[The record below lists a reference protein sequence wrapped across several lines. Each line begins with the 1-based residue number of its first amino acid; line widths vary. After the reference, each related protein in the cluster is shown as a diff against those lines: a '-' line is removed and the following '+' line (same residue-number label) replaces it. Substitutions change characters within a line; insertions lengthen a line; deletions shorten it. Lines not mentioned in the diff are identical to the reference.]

1 MTERLTN
8 CATVMCKVSRFYTS
22 PNPTLTITHMGNNLL
37 GRLTIWDYAIVVAYV
52 VILFIIGYKA
62 SFFDSKKTDGS
73 IFLANK
79 SLGWASI
86 GFNMWGT
93 NVGPSMLLAFAS
105 IGYSTG
111 IVAVNFEWYAFVFLF
126 LLATVFAPRYLA
138 ANVSTMP
145 GFMGRQYGDST
156 QNILAWYALI
166 KILISWL
173 SLGLFAGGFLVR
185 QILGIPMWQSV
196 IVLVLFA
203 GLFAFAGGLKAIARV
218 NVFQMILL
226 IAVSLTLTVIGV
238 AKVGGLAKVFHSVP
252 GNYWN
257 LLHPASDPKYPWYA
271 ILLGY
276 PVSAVAFFCTDQ
288 AMVQSVLGA
297 KSLEQGQLGVAF
309 IGWLKIL
316 SLPLFIL
323 TGILCYILFPNLRD
337 PSEAYMT
344 MVTSL
349 FPPGMK
355 GLVIVVLVAVLVG
368 TIGSSLN
375 SLSTVFTMDVYARN
389 INPQA
394 TNQQL
399 VAVGRAT
406 ILVGCLFAI
415 LMALAIDSIKGL
427 NLFDVF
433 QSVLGFIA
441 PPLSVV
447 FLLSVFWRRTTR
459 RTVNVILSLGS
470 AFSLGVGVV
479 YLWVLPPDK
488 YSFWPHYMML
498 SFYIF
503 AALFLAAVLLSL
515 TDKAGQESREAVDYG
530 VLIKPTKRVRI
541 LWGALAAVMVV
552 LYLIFNGH

>member
-1 MTERLTN
+1 MTGIAERLT
-8 CATVMCKVSRFYTS
+8 
-22 PNPTLTITHMGNNLL
+22 LL
-37 GRLTIWDYAIVVAYV
+37 DYAIVAAYF
-52 VILFIIGYKA
+52 VILIIIGYRA
-62 SFFDSKKTDGS
+62 SFSGKKDEDETL
-73 IFLANK
+73 FLANK

-111 IVAVNFEWYAFVFLF
+111 IVAVNFDWYAFVFLF
-126 LLATVFAPRYLA
+126 LLAIVFAPKYLA
-138 ANVSTMP
+138 AKVSTMP
-145 GFMGRQYGDST
+145 EFMGNRYGGST

-203 GLFAFAGGLKAIARV
+203 GLFAFAGGLKAIAKV

-226 IAVSLTLTVIGV
+226 IFVSLTLTILGIM
-238 AKVGGLAKVFHSVP
+238 KVGGISRVYDSVP
-252 GNYWN
+252 ADYWD
-257 LLHPASDPKYPWYA
+257 LIHPSSDTKYPWHA

-276 PVSAVAFFCTDQ
+276 PVAAIAFFCTDQ

-297 KSLEQGQLGVAF
+297 KNLEQGQLGVNF

-323 TGILCYILFPNLRD
+323 TGVLCYILYPGLND
-337 PSEAYMT
+337 PAEAYMT
-344 MVTSL
+344 MVTNL
-349 FPPGMK
+349 FPPGMN
-355 GLVIVVLVAVLVG
+355 GLVIVVLIAVLVG

-375 SLSTVFTMDVYARN
+375 SLSTVFTMDVYAKR
-389 INPQA
+389 INPGA
-394 TNQQL
+394 TNKEIIK
-399 VAVGRAT
+399 VGRMTVIA
-406 ILVGCLFAI
+406 GCAFAVM
-415 LMALAIDSIKGL
+415 MALAIDSIKGL

-447 FLLSVFWRRTTR
+447 FLLTVFWKRTTR
-459 RTVNVILSLGS
+459 KAVNFTLSAGS
-470 AFSLGVGVV
+470 VFSLGVGIT
-479 YLWVLPPDK
+479 YLWILTPDK
-488 YSFWPHYMML
+488 FPYWPHYLLL

-503 AALFLAAVLLSL
+503 AFLTIVAVLISL
-515 TDKAGQESREAVDYG
+515 LDRSPEVYKPDAEVTRNIV
-530 VLIKPTKRVRI
+530 KPTLKVKI
-541 LWGALAAVMVV
+541 AWAALVVVMVG
-552 LYLIFNGH
+552 LYMFFS